1 MHAGTRAR
9 HRAVH
14 DPGASTLEAVELHLR
29 ADKNLKRED
38 ADALTEMFRIAYEHL
53 AGKQKGNQR

>member
-1 MHAGTRAR
+1 VHAGTRAR

-38 ADALTEMFRIAYEHL
+38 ADALTEMFRVAYEHL
-53 AGKQKGNQR
+53 KGKSR